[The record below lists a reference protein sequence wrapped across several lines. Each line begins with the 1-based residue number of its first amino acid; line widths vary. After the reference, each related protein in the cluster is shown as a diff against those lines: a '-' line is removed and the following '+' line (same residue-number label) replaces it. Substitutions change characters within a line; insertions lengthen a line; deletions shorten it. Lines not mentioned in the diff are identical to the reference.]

1 MTEDLV
7 LNVSRLRVLRELAHR
22 GSITSV
28 ADALWLTPS
37 AVSQQLSALERET
50 RVQLVERA
58 GRGVRLTAAG
68 KVLAEH
74 SERVFEA
81 LDEAG
86 SALRALQSEPTGRLR
101 VASFPSVVRVVLP
114 QVIGRLRDRFPNL
127 RVEVE
132 DREGDQSLEAIRL
145 GHIDV
150 AIIDDLTWNA
160 SRRQDGLRRTE
171 LFGTPLVVVF
181 AADTPWAERDDV
193 SWSDL
198 RDVPQVAEHRS
209 SVFARSV
216 EEECVRAGFEPQVH
230 ARVHD
235 AGAMLALVEG
245 GDMVAVLPELAV
257 LGQPHAIAWRP
268 LVPTVERQLIAAT
281 RVGQDQ
287 LPAIRELLHEL
298 ADPSVSAA
306 PSARP
311 PRTARGAPPPRG

>member
-1 MTEDLV
+1 MSDDIV

-22 GSITSV
+22 GSITAV

-58 GRGVRLTAAG
+58 GRGVQLTAAG
-68 KVLAEH
+68 RVLAEH

-81 LDEAG
+81 LDEAS
-86 SALRALQSEPTGRLR
+86 SALRALQSEPSGRLR

-114 QVIGRLRDRFPNL
+114 QVIGRLRGRFPDL

-132 DREGDQSLEAIRL
+132 DLEGVQSLEAIRL
-145 GHIDV
+145 GHIDL
-150 AIIDDLTWNA
+150 AIIDDLTWTA

-171 LFGTPLVVVF
+171 LFATPLVVAF
-181 AADTPWAERDDV
+181 ARGGPWSDRDDV
-193 SWSDL
+193 AWSEL
-198 RDVPQVAEHRS
+198 RDVPQVTEHRS

-216 EEECVRAGFEPQVH
+216 EEECARAGFEPLVH

-235 AGAMLALVEG
+235 AGAMLALVAG

-257 LGQPHAIAWRP
+257 LGQPHAIEWRP
-268 LVPTVERQLIAAT
+268 LTPVVERHLIAAT

-287 LPAIRELLHEL
+287 LPAVRELLQEL
-298 ADPSVSAA
+298 SALSVG
-306 PSARP
+306 RE
-311 PRTARGAPPPRG
+311 RGEPTGA

>member
-22 GSITSV
+22 GSITAV

-50 RVQLVERA
+50 RVQLVERV
-58 GRGVRLTAAG
+58 GRGVQLTAAG

-81 LDEAG
+81 LDEAA
-86 SALRALQSEPTGRLR
+86 SALRALQEEPSGRLR
-101 VASFPSVVRVVLP
+101 VASFPSVVRLVLP
-114 QVIGRLRDRFPNL
+114 QVMARLRTRFADL

-132 DREGDQSLEAIRL
+132 DLEGEQSLEAIRL

-150 AIIDDLTWNA
+150 AIIDDLTWSA
-160 SRRQDGLRRTE
+160 SRRQEGLRRTD
-171 LFGTPLVVVF
+171 LFGTPLVVAF
-181 AADTPWAERDDV
+181 AAGRTWTARDIVEWDE
-193 SWSDL
+193 L

-216 EEECVRAGFEPQVH
+216 EEECRRAGFEPQVH

-245 GDMVAVLPELAV
+245 GEMVAVLPELAV
-257 LGQPHAIAWRP
+257 LGQPHAIEWRP
-268 LVPTVERQLIAAT
+268 LAPIVERRLIAAT

-287 LPAIRELLHEL
+287 LPAVRELMQEL
-298 ADPSVSAA
+298 TELSPDAIA
-306 PSARP
+306 PA
-311 PRTARGAPPPRG
+311 GG

>member
-22 GSITSV
+22 GSITAV

-50 RVQLVERA
+50 RVQLVERV
-58 GRGVRLTAAG
+58 GRGVQLTAAG

-81 LDEAG
+81 LDEAA
-86 SALRALQSEPTGRLR
+86 SALRALQGEPSGRLR
-101 VASFPSVVRVVLP
+101 VASFPSVVRLVLP
-114 QVIGRLRDRFPNL
+114 QVMARLRTRFPDL

-132 DREGDQSLEAIRL
+132 DLEGEQSLEAIRL

-150 AIIDDLTWNA
+150 AVIDDLTWSA
-160 SRRQDGLRRTE
+160 SRRQEGLRRTE
-171 LFGTPLVVVF
+171 LFGTPLVVAF
-181 AADTPWAERDDV
+181 AAGRTWTARDIVEWDE
-193 SWSDL
+193 L

-209 SVFARSV
+209 SDFARSV
-216 EEECVRAGFEPQVH
+216 EEECRRAGFEPQVH

-257 LGQPHAIAWRP
+257 LGQPHAIEWRP
-268 LVPTVERQLIAAT
+268 LAPTVERRLIAAT

-287 LPAIRELLHEL
+287 LPAVRELMQEL
-298 ADPSVSAA
+298 TELSPDAIAA
-306 PSARP
+306 A
-311 PRTARGAPPPRG
+311 GG

>member
-22 GSITSV
+22 GSITAV

-50 RVQLVERA
+50 RVQLVERV
-58 GRGVRLTAAG
+58 GRGVRLTTAG

-81 LDEAG
+81 LDEAA
-86 SALRALQSEPTGRLR
+86 SALRALQGEPSGRLR
-101 VASFPSVVRVVLP
+101 VASFPSVVRLVLP
-114 QVIGRLRDRFPNL
+114 QVMARLRTRFPDL

-132 DREGDQSLEAIRL
+132 DLEGEQSLEAIRL

-150 AIIDDLTWNA
+150 AVIDDLTWSA
-160 SRRQDGLRRTE
+160 SRRQEGLRRTE
-171 LFGTPLVVVF
+171 LFGTPLVVAF
-181 AADTPWAERDDV
+181 AAGRPWTARDIVEWDE
-193 SWSDL
+193 L

-216 EEECVRAGFEPQVH
+216 EEECRRAGFEPQVH

-257 LGQPHAIAWRP
+257 LGQPHAIEWRP
-268 LVPTVERQLIAAT
+268 LAPTVERRLIAAT

-287 LPAIRELLHEL
+287 LPAVRELMQEL
-298 ADPSVSAA
+298 TELSPDAIA
-306 PSARP
+306 PA
-311 PRTARGAPPPRG
+311 GG

>member
-22 GSITSV
+22 GSITAV

-50 RVQLVERA
+50 RVQLVERV
-58 GRGVRLTAAG
+58 GRGVQLTAAG

-86 SALRALQSEPTGRLR
+86 SALRALQGEPSGRLR
-101 VASFPSVVRVVLP
+101 VASFPSVVRLVLP
-114 QVIGRLRDRFPNL
+114 QVMARLRTRFPDL

-132 DREGDQSLEAIRL
+132 DLEGEQSLEAIRL
-145 GHIDV
+145 GHVDV
-150 AIIDDLTWNA
+150 AVIDDLTWGA
-160 SRRQDGLRRTE
+160 SRRQEGLRRTE
-171 LFGTPLVVVF
+171 LFGTPLVVAF
-181 AADTPWAERDDV
+181 ATGRDWAVRDVVPWDE
-193 SWSDL
+193 L

-209 SVFARSV
+209 SAFARSV
-216 EEECVRAGFEPQVH
+216 EQECRKAGFEPQVH

-245 GDMVAVLPELAV
+245 GAMVAVLPELAV
-257 LGQPHAIAWRP
+257 LGQPHAIEWRP
-268 LVPTVERQLIAAT
+268 LAPTVERHLIAAT

-287 LPAIRELLHEL
+287 LPAVRELMREL
-298 ADPSVSAA
+298 TELSAA
-306 PSARP
+306 AI
-311 PRTARGAPPPRG
+311 AQA

>member
-22 GSITSV
+22 GSITAV

-50 RVQLVERA
+50 RVQLVERV
-58 GRGVRLTAAG
+58 GRGVQLTAAG

-86 SALRALQSEPTGRLR
+86 SALRALQGEPSGRLR
-101 VASFPSVVRVVLP
+101 VASFPSVVRLVLP
-114 QVIGRLRDRFPNL
+114 QVMARLRTRFPDL

-132 DREGDQSLEAIRL
+132 DLEGEQSLEAIRL

-150 AIIDDLTWNA
+150 AVIDDLTWNA
-160 SRRQDGLRRTE
+160 SRRQEGLRRTE
-171 LFGTPLVVVF
+171 LFGTPLVVAF
-181 AADTPWAERDDV
+181 ALGREWATREAVGWDE
-193 SWSDL
+193 L
-198 RDVPQVAEHRS
+198 RDVAQVAEHRS
-209 SVFARSV
+209 SDFARSV
-216 EEECVRAGFEPQVH
+216 EEECRRAGFDPQVH

-245 GDMVAVLPELAV
+245 GEMVAVLPELAV
-257 LGQPHAIAWRP
+257 LGQPHAIEWRP
-268 LVPTVERQLIAAT
+268 LAPTVERHLIAAT

-287 LPAIRELLHEL
+287 LPAVRELMKEL
-298 ADPSVSAA
+298 TELSAEAIA
-306 PSARP
+306 P
-311 PRTARGAPPPRG
+311 APG

>member
-1 MTEDLV
+1 MTEDIV

-22 GSITSV
+22 GTIAAV
-28 ADALWLTPS
+28 AEALWLTSS

-81 LDEAG
+81 LDEATA
-86 SALRALQSEPTGRLR
+86 ALRALQAEPSGRLR

-114 QVIGRLRDRFPNL
+114 QVIARLRSRFPDL

-132 DREGDQSLEAIRL
+132 DLEGEQSLEAIRL

-171 LFGTPLVVVF
+171 LFGNPLVVAF
-181 AADTPWAERDDV
+181 ARGGTWAQRDEVPWTE
-193 SWSDL
+193 L
-198 RDVPQVAEHRS
+198 EGVPQVAEHRS

-216 EEECVRAGFEPQVH
+216 EDECSRAGIEPQVH

-245 GDMVAVLPELAV
+245 SEMVAVLPELAV
-257 LGQPHAIAWRP
+257 HGQPHAIEWRP
-268 LVPTVERQLIAAT
+268 LTPVVQRHLIAAT
-281 RVGQDQ
+281 RVGHDQ
-287 LPAIRELLHEL
+287 MPAVRELLQEL
-298 ADPSVSAA
+298 AALSAA
-306 PSARP
+306 ADLPAS
-311 PRTARGAPPPRG
+311 G

>member
-22 GSITSV
+22 GSITAV

-50 RVQLVERA
+50 RVQLVERV
-58 GRGVRLTAAG
+58 GRGVQLTAAG

-86 SALRALQSEPTGRLR
+86 SALRALQGEPSGRLR
-101 VASFPSVVRVVLP
+101 VASFPSVVRLVLP
-114 QVIGRLRDRFPNL
+114 QVMARLRTRYPDL

-132 DREGDQSLEAIRL
+132 DLEGEQSLEAIRL
-145 GHIDV
+145 GHVDV
-150 AIIDDLTWNA
+150 AVIDDLTWGA
-160 SRRQDGLRRTE
+160 SRRQEGLRRTE
-171 LFGTPLVVVF
+171 LFGTPLVVAF
-181 AADTPWAERDDV
+181 ATGRDWAVRDVVPWDE
-193 SWSDL
+193 L

-209 SVFARSV
+209 SAFARSV
-216 EEECVRAGFEPQVH
+216 EQECRKAGFEPQVH

-245 GDMVAVLPELAV
+245 GAMVAVLPELAV
-257 LGQPHAIAWRP
+257 LGQPHAIEWRP
-268 LVPTVERQLIAAT
+268 LAPTVERHLIAAT

-287 LPAIRELLHEL
+287 LPAVRELMREL
-298 ADPSVSAA
+298 TELSAA
-306 PSARP
+306 AI
-311 PRTARGAPPPRG
+311 AQA

>member
-22 GSITSV
+22 GSITAV

-50 RVQLVERA
+50 RVQLVERV
-58 GRGVRLTAAG
+58 GRGVRLTTAG

-81 LDEAG
+81 LDEAA
-86 SALRALQSEPTGRLR
+86 SALRALQGEPSGRLR
-101 VASFPSVVRVVLP
+101 VASFPSVVRLVLP
-114 QVIGRLRDRFPNL
+114 QVMARLRTRFPDL

-132 DREGDQSLEAIRL
+132 DLEGEQSLEAIRL

-150 AIIDDLTWNA
+150 AVIDDLTWSA
-160 SRRQDGLRRTE
+160 SRRQEGLRRTE
-171 LFGTPLVVVF
+171 LFGTPLVVAF
-181 AADTPWAERDDV
+181 AAGRPWTARDIVEWDE
-193 SWSDL
+193 L
-198 RDVPQVAEHRS
+198 RDVAQVAEHRS

-216 EEECVRAGFEPQVH
+216 EEECRRAGFEPQVH

-257 LGQPHAIAWRP
+257 LGQPHAIEWRP
-268 LVPTVERQLIAAT
+268 LAPTVERRLIAAT

-287 LPAIRELLHEL
+287 LPAVRELMQEL
-298 ADPSVSAA
+298 TELSPDAIA
-306 PSARP
+306 PA
-311 PRTARGAPPPRG
+311 GG